1 MQKLIITLAATGNV
15 PTRAINPHA
24 PLTPDEI
31 ARDIKECVDL
41 GVAVAHIHARD
52 NELNPTCDRNAYK
65 AILEKLEEKNINVIR
80 QLSTGARGGG
90 QDKEYRGQMLD
101 LNAEMASLAT
111 GSSNFAKGIN
121 GNSFELIEYL
131 AGKMNE
137 NNIKYEIEAFDLS
150 MISNATYLKKKG
162 VLKGNLHFNLVMN
175 VPGSIKG
182 TPKNLLT
189 MVESLPE
196 GSTWTISAIG
206 SAQVPLLTMA
216 IAMGGNVRTGIED
229 VIYYEK
235 DVLAT
240 NKMLVERVVRIAKAV
255 GRKISTVDEAREI
268 LEIPKK

>member
-1 MQKLIITLAATGNV
+1 MKIT
-15 PTRAINPHA
+15 
-24 PLTPDEI
+24 
-31 ARDIKECVDL
+31 
-41 GVAVAHIHARD
+41 
-52 NELNPTCDRNAYK
+52 
-65 AILEKLEEKNINVIR
+65 
-80 QLSTGARGGG
+80 
-90 QDKEYRGQMLD
+90 
-101 LNAEMASLAT
+101 
-111 GSSNFAKGIN
+111 SN
-121 GNSFELIEYL
+121 
-131 AGKMNE
+131 
-137 NNIKYEIEAFDLS
+137 
-150 MISNATYLKKKG
+150 LKKKG

-240 NKMLVERVVRIAKAV
+240 NKMLVERVVKIANAV
-255 GRKISTVDEAREI
+255 GRKIATVDEAKKI
-268 LEIPKK
+268 LGITKK

>member
-1 MQKLIITLAATGNV
+1 LDKLIITLAATGNV
-15 PTRAINPHA
+15 PTRAINSYA

-31 ARDIKECVDL
+31 VRDVKECVEL
-41 GVAVAHIHARD
+41 GISVAHIHARD
-52 NELNPTCDRNAYK
+52 NELNPTCDREVYK
-65 AILEKLEEKNINVIR
+65 TILEKLDAENVNVIR

-111 GSSNFAKGIN
+111 GSSNFAKSIN

-131 AGKMNE
+131 ANKMND

-150 MISNATYLKKKG
+150 MISNAEYLKKKG
-162 VLKGNLHFNLVMN
+162 VLKGNLQFNLVMN
-175 VPGSIKG
+175 VPGSIQG

-189 MVESLPE
+189 MVESLPK
-196 GSTWTISAIG
+196 GSTWTVSGIG

-240 NKMLVERVVRIAKAV
+240 NKMLVERVVKIANAV
-255 GRKISTVDEAREI
+255 GRKIATVDEAKKI
-268 LEIPKK
+268 LGITKK

>member
-240 NKMLVERVVRIAKAV
+240 NKMLVERV